1 MANLQQVPQEPASA
15 PGFESAPWIAA
26 ERTIDEPRRPPEP
39 LMRLENDEHVIEVQQ
54 GDSIRRV

>member
-1 MANLQQVPQEPASA
+1 MANLQQVSQEPAST

-26 ERTIDEPRRPPEP
+26 ERTIEEPRRPPEP
-39 LMRLENDEHVIEVQQ
+39 QLLLENDQHVVEVQE